1 MFLKSGARGVPSRSP
16 LSSTSSSPYQLKS
29 NTMNSE
35 LFEKTDSTI
44 IEMDTPDL
52 LLENSSGNRN
62 NRSLSPGGRP
72 LVYRF
77 SIGSVE
83 SFERKLEET
92 QRELGIAPRNFVPVQ
107 YSNESNWKSELLTLV
122 PSMLML
128 GILYYFGRQMM
139 GGVGGPGGGGG
150 GLGNVFK
157 IGKSP
162 ARKIKKEDIK
172 VTFADV
178 AGCDEAK
185 KEIMEF
191 VDFLKDSERFT
202 KLGAKIPKGA
212 LLCGPPVCTGDSVSC
227 ALLKLCDILNL
238 FLPFSLYLCNL
249 GNRKNTVG

>member
-1 MFLKSGARGVPSRSP
+1 ME
-16 LSSTSSSPYQLKS
+16 ST
-29 NTMNSE
+29 T
-35 LFEKTDSTI
+35 
-44 IEMDTPDL
+44 IEMDAPQDSMIMGTEDA
-52 LLENSSGNRN
+52 SRGRAG
-62 NRSLSPGGRP
+62 SLVTRQP
-72 LVYRF
+72 VYRF
-77 SIGSVE
+77 AIGSVE
-83 SFERKLEET
+83 GFERKLEET

-107 YSNESNWKSELLTLV
+107 YANETSWRSELVSLI

-128 GILYYFGRQMM
+128 GALFYFGRQMM
-139 GGVGGPGGGGG
+139 SGAGGGAGGGG

-162 ARKIKKEDIK
+162 AKKIKKEDIK

-212 LLCGPPVCTGDSVSC
+212 LLCGPPVSD
-227 ALLKLCDILNL
+227 
-238 FLPFSLYLCNL
+238 
-249 GNRKNTVG
+249 

>member
-1 MFLKSGARGVPSRSP
+1 MPSRSVLGGR
-16 LSSTSSSPYQLKS
+16 LSSSSSSQLKS
-29 NTMNSE
+29 NGAMNSE
-35 LFEKTDSTI
+35 LWEKMESTAIDMDAPQDSIVIGTDDMI
-44 IEMDTPDL
+44 
-52 LLENSSGNRN
+52 SSSSNTNGRN
-62 NRSLSPGGRP
+62 NNRALSAGGRP

-107 YSNESNWKSELLTLV
+107 YANETNWKSELISLL

-128 GILYYFGRQMM
+128 GTLFYFGRQMM
-139 GGVGGPGGGGG
+139 GGVGGGGGGGG

-191 VDFLKDSERFT
+191 VDFLKESERFT

-212 LLCGPPVCTGDSVSC
+212 LLCGPPVS
-227 ALLKLCDILNL
+227 
-238 FLPFSLYLCNL
+238 
-249 GNRKNTVG
+249 